1 MWHTFSKED
10 MKNGQRGGHRSTSSS
25 KNCWSGASS
34 ATLKFP
40 PSALIEVEAW
50 ILPGLALVLA
60 LFVQVQNLPKF
71 LASSN
76 ISSKHHRVRCSKCE
90 PAFATIHTANRW
102 YSRHSPLQFRFFNAC
117 IDGFQRHNEVYRIV
131 ISKCCVLFIL
141 VRVLSPRE
149 VCPVCVA
156 VWGPTGGRDSPR
168 PIHEFYFY

>member
-1 MWHTFSKED
+1 M
-10 MKNGQRGGHRSTSSS
+10 
-25 KNCWSGASS
+25 
-34 ATLKFP
+34 
-40 PSALIEVEAW
+40 
-50 ILPGLALVLA
+50 PGLALVLA

-131 ISKCCVLFIL
+131 ISKCCLFWCGFFHL
-141 VRVLSPRE
+141 VKFAPCVSPFEGPLEGVTLQGRYMNSTSTSCNT
-149 VCPVCVA
+149 VCSQRKSG
-156 VWGPTGGRDSPR
+156 W
-168 PIHEFYFY
+168 